1 MAVTSSRAKKQP
13 TSVWLTERPP
23 VKRKADQPA
32 GLDLDKI
39 VAATVRL
46 LDAEGL
52 AKFSMRRLA
61 AELGVTAMSVYWY
74 VDTKDD
80 LLELAM
86 DAVAGELH
94 LPDESDE
101 QADWRDQLRHLAFE
115 YRKLLLAHTWLPKL
129 LGEYLNF
136 GPRSMAFSNAT
147 LRVMARSGLS
157 KESTSGALAAV
168 YQFVYGFCSIQG
180 QHRARCRAEGTTLD
194 EYFHRVVEAVQG
206 HPRFAETMELS
217 GDGRYAREGMSAE
230 QMLDDDFAF
239 ALELQIAGIEA
250 MRERQRAAAEGADGD
265 GGDGGGTVQDADAPT
280 TPPRTP

>member
-74 VDTKDD
+74 VDTKDE

-86 DAVAGELH
+86 DAVAGELD

-147 LRVMARSGLS
+147 LRVMARSGLA
-157 KESTSGALAAV
+157 KESASGALAAV
-168 YQFVYGFCSIQG
+168 FQFIYGFCSIQG

-194 EYFHRVVEAVQG
+194 EYFHRVVEAVQDR
-206 HPRFAETMELS
+206 PRFAETMDLS
-217 GDGRYAREGMSAE
+217 VNATYAREGMSIE

-239 ALELQIAGIEA
+239 ALDLQIAGIEA
-250 MRERQRAAAEGADGD
+250 MRERQRAAAKAADGD
-265 GGDGGGTVQDADAPT
+265 DKGDKGGSTG
-280 TPPRTP
+280 

>member
-1 MAVTSSRAKKQP
+1 MAATSGRAGKRP
-13 TSVWLTERPP
+13 SSVWLAERPP
-23 VKRKADQPA
+23 VRRKADQPA

-46 LDAEGL
+46 LDADGL

-86 DAVAGELH
+86 DAVAGEME

-101 QADWRDQLRHLAFE
+101 RADWRDQLRHLATE
-115 YRKLLLAHTWLPKL
+115 YRAMLLAHPWMPRL
-129 LGEYLNF
+129 LGQYLNF

-147 LRVMARSGLS
+147 LRVMARSGLP

-168 YQFVYGFCSIQG
+168 FQFVYGFATIQG
-180 QHRARCRAEGTTLD
+180 LHRARCQAQGSSLD
-194 EYFHRVVEAVQG
+194 EYFQKVVGTVQDR
-206 HPRFAETMELS
+206 PEFAETMELTVNAT
-217 GDGRYAREGMSAE
+217 YAREGLSAE

-239 ALELQIAGIEA
+239 ALDLQIAGIEA
-250 MRERQRAAAEGADGD
+250 MRERVQKREAEGLPH
-265 GGDGGGTVQDADAPT
+265 QDD
-280 TPPRTP
+280 RS